1 VSRTAWIVAGILLAV
16 VVTAVVA
23 IDLGTSDDP
32 SAPQAEPAEPVQRQI
47 RPALSGPR
55 VVRGSGPRAEPMP
68 VPAGLGPTVG
78 RVERELRGVP
88 QSGFVLGDPNA
99 PISITEYGDPRCLE
113 CALIHRDVIPE
124 VVRRYVATGRASFS
138 FRPWPLYGPRSE
150 ALGRAALSASRQG
163 RYWDYLQVAF
173 LRSIR
178 RDRAEPPDRWASAL
192 GLDLARWRLDLGRRR
207 WQTEMEATV
216 SVAEAVHLPVMPVFL
231 VRRTK
236 GGAVTILAEP
246 RSYDDFLLAIAQTE
260 DLRGPA

>member
-1 VSRTAWIVAGILLAV
+1 VSRPAWILAAVLLGVA
-16 VVTAVVA
+16 VTAVLV
-23 IDLGTSDDP
+23 IDLGGSDRGQVLQSSTSDARLQDLTP
-32 SAPQAEPAEPVQRQI
+32 P
-47 RPALSGPR
+47 PR
-55 VVRGSGPRAEPMP
+55 VVRGSGPRDEPMP
-68 VPAGLGPTVG
+68 VPAGLAATVR
-78 RVERELRGVP
+78 RVERELRGVR

-124 VVRRYVATGRASFS
+124 VVRRYVAIGRASLR

-150 ALGRAALSASRQG
+150 ALGRAALAASRQG

-173 LRSIR
+173 LRSTR
-178 RDRAEPPDRWASAL
+178 RNPAEPPGRWASAL
-192 GLDLARWRLDLGRRR
+192 GLDLARWRRDLGRRR
-207 WQTEMEATV
+207 WRIEMEATV

-246 RSYDDFLLAIAQTE
+246 RSLDDFLLAIAQTE